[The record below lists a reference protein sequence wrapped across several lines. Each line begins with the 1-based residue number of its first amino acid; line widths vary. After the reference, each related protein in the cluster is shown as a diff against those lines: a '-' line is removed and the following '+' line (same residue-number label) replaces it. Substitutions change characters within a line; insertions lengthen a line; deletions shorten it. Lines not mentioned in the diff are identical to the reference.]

1 MGVDLPRR
9 AGDPPLVSG
18 PRPHEQVT
26 QTAPPHLQERL
37 VGLVSDLPGVEVGA
51 SYVCVAGTRA
61 FHVSP
66 LHARGP
72 SEAFL
77 AGTEFAHLHPSYD
90 GSLHMAL
97 PPDLMASA
105 IDAGWGQRHVHT
117 GALLV
122 FGARDEGEFTTVWT
136 LLQSSYRYALGDDG
150 PDPDPSRD

>member
-1 MGVDLPRR
+1 MGGLDLPRR
-9 AGDPPLVSG
+9 SGDPPLVSG

-26 QTAPPHLQERL
+26 QTAPAPLQERL
-37 VGLVSDLPGVEVGA
+37 VTLVSDLPGVEVGP

-61 FHVSP
+61 FHLPP
-66 LHARGP
+66 LRARGP

-97 PPDLMASA
+97 PPEWLAA
-105 IDAGWGQRHVHT
+105 ATDAGWGQRQVGT

-122 FGARDEGEFTTVWT
+122 FGARDEDEFDTVWT
-136 LLQSSYRYALGDDG
+136 LLLASHRYALGDD
-150 PDPDPSRD
+150 